1 MRYTAAKHRPSYTF
15 DANLLLK
22 DAGLIAADAAALVGG
37 AAKVLDLG
45 VGLVE
50 GDVVIDVSAVE
61 IASGDER
68 YSVIVQL
75 SSSPTF
81 ASDIVIAS
89 CIPIG
94 DGSTIGTA
102 FGGSGVDVDDVV
114 GRFILPF
121 RNERNGVWYR
131 YMRLWTDVAGTLATG
146 INYTA
151 FAALQKGS

>member
-1 MRYTAAKHRPSYTF
+1 MRYTDAKHRPGYTF
-15 DANLLLK
+15 DISLQLK
-22 DAGLIAADAAALVGG
+22 DAGLIAADAAAQVGG
-37 AAKVLDLG
+37 AARVLDLG

-50 GDVVIDVSAVE
+50 GDIIIDVSAIE
-61 IASGDER
+61 IATGDER
-68 YSVIVQL
+68 YNIIAQL

-81 ASDIVIAS
+81 ASNVVIVGL
-89 CIPIG
+89 IPLG

-102 FGGSGVDVDDVV
+102 FGGSGVDVDDTV

-131 YMRLWTDVAGTLATG
+131 YMRLFTDVTGTIATG

-151 FAALQKGS
+151 FAAIEKGS